1 MKRVLHLIKKPKP
14 KRRNFDN
21 LLKSNINAIESTD
34 INEQDMSSIND
45 YLIEHLKSFILVG
58 YDIRGDS
65 VLLISGKT
73 PQDYDAMETL
83 LKRISSLDFFKD
95 IQEQTNTKNE

>member
-1 MKRVLHLIKKPKP
+1 MELVK
-14 KRRNFDN
+14 
-21 LLKSNINAIESTD
+21 
-34 INEQDMSSIND
+34 NENEIND

-83 LKRISSLDFFKD
+83 LKRISSLVNASVK
-95 IQEQTNTKNE
+95 